1 MSSSNIGAS
10 IKRYE
15 DLALLKGEGRFV
27 DDIKIEGLLEV
38 AFVRSPHP
46 HAVIKSI
53 DTGAARA
60 LDGVHA
66 VYTHADLDAVLTSNV
81 IPCDHKNWDFP
92 ETAKP
97 LVLPSDEVCFAGEAI
112 AIVVADSRYLAED
125 AVELVV
131 VDYEPLPAVSNCSV
145 ALAEGAPTVHRNA
158 KDNIVTEFLTAYGD
172 CDKAF
177 RDAPHV
183 FDLSLKVH
191 RGGAHP
197 IETRGT
203 LAKYDPD
210 TDQLTVWINTQKP
223 HPARNGLVQLFGMDD
238 QQVHVIVPDVG
249 GGFGGKNLL
258 HSEDILTAVAAKL
271 LGRSVKWIEDRRE
284 NFVAAIQE
292 RDQCWEVEIA
302 VDQDARI
309 IGVRGDMLHDQGAYT
324 LLHLHVPHNS
334 AIAVPGPYKVPH
346 YKVRTRVVETNCVGT
361 IPVRGAGYPEGN
373 FVMERLLDEVAR
385 RLELDRGEV
394 RRRNLIRGDEIPY
407 ELPMKTRENTP
418 IIYESGNFSGVMEQA
433 LDVAAY
439 RDFSDRQAQAR

>member
-1 MSSSNIGAS
+1 MSGGNIGAS

-53 DTGAARA
+53 DTSAAHA

-66 VYTHADLDAVLTSNV
+66 VYTHADLGAVLTSNV
-81 IPCDHKNWDFP
+81 IPCDHKTWDFP

-97 LVLPSDEVCFAGEAI
+97 LVLPSDEVCFAGEAV

-131 VDYEPLPAVSNCSV
+131 VDYEPLPAVSNCSL

-172 CDKAF
+172 CDNAF

-183 FDLSLKVH
+183 FGLSLKVH

-210 TDQLTVWINTQKP
+210 TNQLTVWINTQKP
-223 HPARNGLVQLFGMDD
+223 HPARNGLVQLFGMDE
-238 QQVHVIVPDVG
+238 QHVRVIVPDVG
-249 GGFGGKNLL
+249 GGSG
-258 HSEDILTAVAAKL
+258 
-271 LGRSVKWIEDRRE
+271 
-284 NFVAAIQE
+284 
-292 RDQCWEVEIA
+292 
-302 VDQDARI
+302 AR
-309 IGVRGDMLHDQGAYT
+309 T
-324 LLHLHVPHNS
+324 
-334 AIAVPGPYKVPH
+334 
-346 YKVRTRVVETNCVGT
+346 CC
-361 IPVRGAGYPEGN
+361 
-373 FVMERLLDEVAR
+373 
-385 RLELDRGEV
+385 
-394 RRRNLIRGDEIPY
+394 
-407 ELPMKTRENTP
+407 TP
-418 IIYESGNFSGVMEQA
+418 RMF
-433 LDVAAY
+433 
-439 RDFSDRQAQAR
+439 